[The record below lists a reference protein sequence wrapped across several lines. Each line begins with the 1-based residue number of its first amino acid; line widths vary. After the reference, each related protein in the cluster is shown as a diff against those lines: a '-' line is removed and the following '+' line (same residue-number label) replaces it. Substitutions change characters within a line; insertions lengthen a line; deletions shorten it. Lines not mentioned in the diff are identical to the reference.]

1 VGSLQILLVKL
12 LQMLL
17 SCFIITKIIFYRQ
30 SKNNLSFD
38 FMKKILSNK
47 VILSYLLFTS
57 LSFTIF
63 SQCSISITV
72 ESASWGDET
81 TWTLT
86 DASGI
91 TVLSG
96 GPYGNGY
103 SDTQTLPNASNGP
116 YILSVNASGAICDN
130 NANYTV
136 TVDGITVVSGSTG
149 VCGIST
155 EAGIGPSCLGS
166 IPPCSP
172 PVPGPSI
179 TANPN
184 PVPCGASSE
193 LTATGSGGP
202 YSWFDDPGGTS
213 LIGTGPIYNTPNL
226 FNTTTY
232 YAQEEVAITGPSL
245 PNSLTTTFADNNGQ
259 SGNMFDVNVLQPIS
273 VESFDVHI
281 SNTATIE
288 VYHKTGSHVGFQNNA
303 GAWTLIATVP
313 NVPPGGPAPLNLN
326 LGFNLAPGTHA
337 FYVTVNSG
345 SGMRYTNGTALGAV
359 YSANADL
366 EILQGIGNAYPFSTT
381 YSPRVWNGTI
391 HYNAGAGSGTCL
403 SEISSVTVNVDPAS
417 APPATVSPDPLVC
430 GNSAQIEV
438 TGSGGTINWYDDPS
452 GNNLIFTGPIFNTPS
467 LTNTTTYYYEELPSG
482 GGGPASTTF
491 NFTGAPQTFTVPA
504 GVNSV
509 NIEAWGAQG
518 GTADSPGNNVNSG
531 GYASGD
537 LAVSPGDVL
546 NIYVGGQPGG
556 TVGGWNGGGNGF
568 TDSNTGSGGG
578 GASDVRVGGTALTD
592 RVIVAGGGG
601 GHASNDGFGGFGGG
615 LTGGDWT
622 GWAAGGFGGS
632 QIAGGA
638 GGGTSGTN
646 GQLGIGGNS
655 GVNGTAGTGGGG
667 GYYGGGGSG
676 QRRGA
681 GGGSSFIGGV
691 TNGVTIAGENQG
703 NGVVIISY
711 SGATSGCSSGII
723 PVTVNV
729 IPITFTIA
737 SSTDP
742 TTCGGSDGTITLTG
756 LDPNTTYDVS
766 WNGGAAV
773 SITSDGSGNLVITGL
788 TQGTYTDITVALG
801 ACSHVESGPVVLND
815 GAFTFTIAS
824 STDPTTCGGSDGTI
838 TLTGLDPNTTY
849 DVSWNGG
856 AAVSITS
863 DGAGNLVITGL
874 TQGTYTD
881 ITAEI
886 GGCSHVENGPVVL
899 AGAAISFTVS
909 SSTPPSSCVANDG
922 TITLSGLT
930 PGETYDVS
938 WNGNAPVPIMANG
951 SGNIIITG
959 LGNGTYTN
967 FVVALGGC
975 SDSSMDE
982 VIFNTTTGG
991 PIVIAPADDIVCLG
1005 DEVTLSA
1012 FNPNGATLTWSGGVT
1027 NGVPFTP
1034 PLGVN
1039 TYTVTGELGGCTT
1052 VDNVTIEVIIPPDP
1066 GVLSGPSNL
1075 CVGSTGT
1082 YTSTVPGG
1090 VWSPAP
1096 ASNATIGPTSG
1107 IATGQNPGPVF
1118 IIYTVSIGSCTN
1130 ANILSVTI
1138 DPLPPIP
1145 TITSNSPVC
1154 EGEDVVFEINGGPN
1168 NIITYNIDG
1177 GSSQT
1182 ITLDGSGNG
1191 TIPPYPAVLPSTTLS
1206 LTFVQNAN
1214 CSRVLA
1220 PVVETVIVNPQ
1231 PALPTISSNSPIC
1244 DGDQAEF
1251 IIEGTP
1257 GLIVNYELNGVAQ
1270 SETIPP
1276 SGTLVV
1282 NSTAT
1287 PSSEILE
1294 LISVDD
1300 GVCTNVNT
1308 TIPQE
1313 IIIVNPLPVP
1323 PTITN
1328 NSPIC
1333 EGEFAEFI
1341 INGTPDLEVTFT
1353 INGGAS
1359 QTVTIP
1365 PSGSFNVP
1373 PITAVLPDVT
1383 LEVIGIQD
1391 ALCSS
1396 NPTITPSVV
1405 VVNPLPN
1412 VPTISVSSPVC
1423 EGDEIIYTI
1432 NGDPNDVVTYQLDG
1446 GTAQTIVLDGAG
1458 EGILPPVTATL
1469 PQSLLELIEVEN
1481 ANCNLLLAPVSALV
1495 IVDPLPQVPTVST
1508 NSPVCEGDDAIFT
1521 IEGLPGDEVTYTI
1534 NGGAPVS
1541 VIFPPSGE
1549 VVVTVNNALVDQTI
1563 VIEGISNG
1571 NCALNAAQIGISVT
1585 IDVIGITPTLTSNSP
1600 ICVGDDAIFT
1610 ISGEPGEI
1618 VTYSINGGPTQTV
1631 VLDINGEA
1639 VITENNALSDVTMEL
1654 ISVEDPAG
1662 LCVNAPLNI
1671 TETVIVQPILPVL
1684 SSISPI
1690 CEGDPAEFF
1699 ISGDPGLIVT
1709 YTINGGAPQTA
1720 TIPGSG
1726 TYAVPTV
1733 IATPPTMELIVTFL
1747 DDGVC
1752 QLINP
1757 PLAPEVIVVNQQPTA
1772 PLITAPSS
1780 ICEDDVADFTV
1791 TGSAGTNF
1799 TYNMNGGASIS
1810 ETIPASGEVIIPAT
1824 PIAVPSVTLNITAY
1838 DNGNC
1843 FQTNLISQTITINPT
1858 PNLPSVVAPSTICEG
1873 DVINFVLTGN
1883 AGDIITYNING
1894 GTNMNVSLP
1903 ASGTEQINIVG
1914 SLPQVVL
1921 NIIAV
1926 DDGTCINNNGDTH
1939 TVTVIPLPVSPSV
1952 TTNSPVCE
1960 GELAEFVVQGNV
1972 GNTINYELNG
1982 GASQTETF
1990 GPSGEIII
1998 TSTATIPS
2006 EILLISDV
2014 SDAQCSN
2021 NINLSTT
2028 IVVNPTP
2035 NAPTVTNNSPI
2046 CGGQNAE
2053 FDITGEPGEIIS
2065 YSINGG
2071 VTQTIVLNSSGSGT
2085 VIIPNAQTNQLIE
2098 ITLVDDGTCQLSTSL
2113 TSEVVIVAPTP
2124 TVTVSTPICEGQNAI
2139 FNIQGNPGDEI
2150 SYNINGGATNTIILD
2165 AFGNGSVTISGATN
2179 NQTIT
2184 ITQVTN
2190 GSCTN
2195 SLNISETITVLPL
2208 PVAPILTA
2216 SSPICAGQDA
2226 IFELSGMLAGDIIT
2240 YSINGGASQQVS
2252 ANANGEAI
2260 VIVPAVSVN
2269 QTITLLNASNGAC
2282 NIGLTGS
2289 ETIIVQPAP
2298 ASPTISVSS
2307 PICAGDLA
2315 EFVIN
2320 GVPGLEVTFSLNGG
2334 TPQNGVINS
2343 AGQLIVSIPNA
2354 LVNQNLVITEIFD
2367 GNCNA
2372 LVNITATILVT
2383 SATPQINAPNG
2394 VCSGDNIVF
2403 NVQGNPGDQV
2413 TYNINGGT
2421 NQTQTI
2427 GASGSFN
2434 ITIPNA
2440 TTQQT
2445 MNIIQTVNGSCINTS
2460 SVSHTVVISPAPTIP
2475 SLTSNGTICQGQD
2488 AVFTISGVPNEE
2500 VTYAINGGV
2509 SQTETIPST
2518 GELEVVISAV
2528 NSNQNIELTLIDNN
2542 GCSQVISLT
2551 DLVTVIPGPTTPTI
2565 SNNSPICGGDNASF
2579 IISGSPGNTVVYS
2592 INGGTAISTVI
2603 GASGTATV
2611 QVNNVNTSQTLE
2623 IIEISDINCS
2633 LALNLTSTVV
2643 VNGAI
2648 PTLSVS
2654 NNVCIGDNGIV
2665 NLSGTAGD
2673 QVTYNVNGGI
2683 AQNIVLDVNGNAQI
2697 VLPNITTPTTINLT
2711 AVSGNGCNTSL
2722 AISETIN
2729 VVPIPVMV
2737 SVNAP
2742 SSICEGQNISFE
2754 ISGQPGLTVNY
2765 NLNGVQ
2771 QTTTLSGTGQAVVTD
2786 VAIMPNMT
2794 FTIESVDDGSC
2805 ANSNGFT
2812 TIVGVTPAPA
2822 LPSISNNG
2830 PICAGDTAVFIVSG
2844 LPNLNVNYTF
2854 NSGPQQSITLD
2865 ASGNGVIQV
2874 PNVTTNSSLQIVQ
2887 VSDGICPNN
2896 NVVVSNVSVN
2906 PLPQITNIT
2915 SNAPICFGDNAE
2927 IQIQTGANNLI
2938 VYEVNGTIQSVTANA
2953 SGIANVMINQPSASF
2968 NFNII
2973 YLEDALC
2980 SDSVNTSQLIQV
2992 VAGDPLVASN
3002 NPICEGDD
3010 AVFQINGFSGDVV
3023 TFNINGGA
3031 NQTITIPGSGVSN
3044 ITVNNPVNTV
3054 ILNITNVTNGAC
3066 VNNNVISD
3074 TVFFAPLPIPVSI
3087 LNNGPICSG
3096 DTAVF
3101 TLTGQPGYQVTYELN
3116 NTQQIITIDSTG
3128 TYTSVV
3134 PNVNSNT
3141 SFIVTEVFDGNCART
3156 DTIIN
3161 NLLFNPT
3168 PVPSFNSL
3176 NNTYC
3181 DYETPSDLILTIT
3194 GQGPWNITYA
3204 FNDSIIS
3211 VATWSNPYNFG
3222 NQPGVYEIIA
3232 ITDAFCTDSSGIV
3245 ATIAIIDAPAPPVV
3259 NVPDLICHQNIT
3271 EFVTG
3276 TASTGNLAWF
3286 SDEELTDLV
3295 GQGETFQ
3302 PIDFPGITTYYV
3314 IATENGCES
3323 EPTVFTVEV
3332 DICSVIVPEGFSPN
3346 GDGINDFFVI
3356 QNLNAFP
3363 GSKFTVFNRWGGEV
3377 YHSDDYQNNWDGT
3390 STSNLNVGGNQ
3401 LPEGT
3406 YYYLLELG
3414 ENSDFPN
3421 LSGSILKGWLYLK
3434 P

>member
-1 VGSLQILLVKL
+1 MRFLRLLFTTLLVLVNSFFVFTQKL
-12 LQMLL
+12 DSDDRQSNQAKSVALDNSQM
-17 SCFIITKIIFYRQ
+17 YA
-30 SKNNLSFD
+30 SKNNYQFFSKREKVVNIDSWAKLNSKNFHNYPDFGYLPKGFECNDCVEILNKRTSSSRYFVNPYDTSEFYIQNAFGELHYSENGEWKTIDHSLRQVSKGVYFSNYYLNPITIDALGGKVVMKSNGGSVTFNNWKLFKSANGVVTFLANPDWSNYSAGDDGVYITEIFKGIDAELFVQRGRIKTNFIVKKNFFGNFD
-38 FMKKILSNK
+38 FLVFKDTFS
-47 VILSYLLFTS
+47 S
-57 LSFTIF
+57 LSENIQLLSQGKGEEFVGEVDIILNNGVFATISEGIAF
-63 SQCSISITV
+63 VEDERENVHFPLAYKVYENNFEVIVPFDLIEKYNEKKPLIIDPMVIGSASLAQASITGSQYNFFCNFSNSCDQSLSV
-72 ESASWGDET
+72 TIPPNSIVSDIQTSFVYRATFPCFLEDGAVRFTLGSCLAPSASGFFYFCPF
-81 TWTLT
+81 
-86 DASGI
+86 S
-91 TVLSG
+91 
-96 GPYGNGY
+96 
-103 SDTQTLPNASNGP
+103 
-116 YILSVNASGAICDN
+116 
-130 NANYTV
+130 
-136 TVDGITVVSGSTG
+136 
-149 VCGIST
+149 
-155 EAGIGPSCLGS
+155 
-166 IPPCSP
+166 
-172 PVPGPSI
+172 
-179 TANPN
+179 
-184 PVPCGASSE
+184 
-193 LTATGSGGP
+193 
-202 YSWFDDPGGTS
+202 
-213 LIGTGPIYNTPNL
+213 GTGTC
-226 FNTTTY
+226 
-232 YAQEEVAITGPSL
+232 SL
-245 PNSLTTTFADNNGQ
+245 PSVSLFPDLLPCVPT
-259 SGNMFDVNVLQPIS
+259 IS
-273 VESFDVHI
+273 
-281 SNTATIE
+281 
-288 VYHKTGSHVGFQNNA
+288 
-303 GAWTLIATVP
+303 
-313 NVPPGGPAPLNLN
+313 
-326 LGFNLAPGTHA
+326 
-337 FYVTVNSG
+337 
-345 SGMRYTNGTALGAV
+345 
-359 YSANADL
+359 
-366 EILQGIGNAYPFSTT
+366 
-381 YSPRVWNGTI
+381 
-391 HYNAGAGSGTCL
+391 C
-403 SEISSVTVNVDPAS
+403 
-417 APPATVSPDPLVC
+417 
-430 GNSAQIEV
+430 
-438 TGSGGTINWYDDPS
+438 
-452 GNNLIFTGPIFNTPS
+452 
-467 LTNTTTYYYEELPSG
+467 
-482 GGGPASTTF
+482 
-491 NFTGAPQTFTVPA
+491 APQTLNFTMQFFR
-504 GVNSV
+504 SC
-509 NIEAWGAQG
+509 WGNTG
-518 GTADSPGNNVNSG
+518 CNNTCIGADSPWV
-531 GYASGD
+531 
-537 LAVSPGDVL
+537 VT
-546 NIYVGGQPGG
+546 I
-556 TVGGWNGGGNGF
+556 
-568 TDSNTGSGGG
+568 
-578 GASDVRVGGTALTD
+578 R
-592 RVIVAGGGG
+592 
-601 GHASNDGFGGFGGG
+601 
-615 LTGGDWT
+615 
-622 GWAAGGFGGS
+622 
-632 QIAGGA
+632 
-638 GGGTSGTN
+638 
-646 GQLGIGGNS
+646 GNS
-655 GVNGTAGTGGGG
+655 
-667 GYYGGGGSG
+667 
-676 QRRGA
+676 
-681 GGGSSFIGGV
+681 SS
-691 TNGVTIAGENQG
+691 
-703 NGVVIISY
+703 
-711 SGATSGCSSGII
+711 
-723 PVTVNV
+723 TV
-729 IPITFTIA
+729 FSIA

-756 LDPNTTYDVS
+756 LDPSTTYDVS
-766 WNGGAAV
+766 WNGGPPIAL
-773 SITSDGSGNLVITGL
+773 TSNGAGEIVITGL
-788 TQGTYTDITVALG
+788 SQGTYTDITVALG
-801 ACSHVESGPVVLND
+801 GCSHVESGPVVLND
-815 GAFTFTIAS
+815 GAFSFTIAS
-824 STDPTTCGGSDGTI
+824 STNPTTCGGSDGTI
-838 TLTGLDPNTTY
+838 TLTGLDPSTAYN
-849 DVSWNGG
+849 VSWNGG
-856 AAVSITS
+856 SSVSITS
-863 DGAGNLVITGL
+863 NGTGELIITGL
-874 TQGTYTD
+874 TEGTYTD
-881 ITAEI
+881 ITAEL
-886 GGCSHVENGPVVL
+886 GGCSHVESGPVVL

-909 SSTPPSSCVANDG
+909 SSTPPTSCVANDG

-938 WNGNAPVPIMANG
+938 WNGNAPVPITANG
-951 SGNIIITG
+951 SGNIVITG

-967 FVVALGGC
+967 FVVTLGGC
-975 SDSSMDE
+975 SDSSMNE

-1012 FNPNGATLTWSGGVT
+1012 FNPNGAVLTWSGGVT
-1027 NGVPFTP
+1027 NGVPFAP

-1039 TYTVTGELGGCTT
+1039 VYTVTGELGGCTT
-1052 VDNVTIEVIIPPDP
+1052 VDEVTIEVIIPPDP

-1154 EGEDVVFEINGGPN
+1154 EGEDVVFQINGGPN

-1191 TIPPYPAVLPSTTLS
+1191 TIPPYPAVLPSTILS
-1206 LTFVQNAN
+1206 LIFAQNAN

-1231 PALPTISSNSPIC
+1231 PVLPTISSNSPIC
-1244 DGDQAEF
+1244 EGDQAEF
-1251 IIEGTP
+1251 FIEGTP

-1270 SETIPP
+1270 TGTIPP

-1287 PSSEILE
+1287 PTSEILE

-1300 GVCTNVNT
+1300 GVCTNLNT

-1313 IIIVNPLPVP
+1313 IIIVNPLPIP

-1328 NSPIC
+1328 NSPVC
-1333 EGEFAEFI
+1333 EGEFAEFV
-1341 INGTPDLEVTFT
+1341 INGDPDLEVTYM

-1359 QTVTIP
+1359 QTITIP
-1365 PSGSFNVP
+1365 PSGSYIVP
-1373 PITAVLPDVT
+1373 PIPAVLPDVT

-1391 ALCSS
+1391 ALCAS

-1412 VPTISVSSPVC
+1412 IPTISVSSPIC

-1432 NGDPNDVVTYQLDG
+1432 NGDPNNVVTYQLDG
-1446 GTAQTIVLDGAG
+1446 GAPQTIVLDGAG
-1458 EGILPPVTATL
+1458 EGILPPIIATL

-1481 ANCNLLLAPVSALV
+1481 ANCDLLLAPVSALV
-1495 IVDPLPQVPTVST
+1495 IVEPLPQIPVVSS

-1521 IEGLPGDEVTYTI
+1521 IEGLPGEEVTYTI

-1541 VIFPPSGE
+1541 STFPSSGE
-1549 VVVTVNNALVDQTI
+1549 IIVTINNALVDQTI
-1563 VIEGISNG
+1563 VIEGVSNG
-1571 NCALNAAQIGISVT
+1571 NCALNASQIGISVT

-1618 VTYSINGGPTQTV
+1618 VTYSINGGPLQTV
-1631 VLDINGEA
+1631 VLDVNGEA
-1639 VITENNALSDVTMEL
+1639 IITENNALSDVTMEL

-1662 LCVNAPLNI
+1662 ICVNTPLNI

-1684 SSISPI
+1684 SSISPV

-1726 TYAVPTV
+1726 TYIVPTV
-1733 IATPPTMELIVTFL
+1733 IANPPSMELVVTFL

-1752 QLINP
+1752 QLTNP
-1757 PLAPEVIVVNQQPTA
+1757 PLAPEVIVVNQQPTS
-1772 PLITAPSS
+1772 PVITAPSN

-1791 TGSAGTNF
+1791 TGAPGTNF
-1799 TYNMNGGASIS
+1799 TYNINGGSTTT
-1810 ETIPASGEVIIPAT
+1810 ETIPVSGEIIIPANPVT
-1824 PIAVPSVTLNITAY
+1824 VPAITLNIVEF
-1838 DNGNC
+1838 DNGLC
-1843 FQTNLISQTITINPT
+1843 FQNTLISQSITVDPIPNHPT
-1858 PNLPSVVAPSTICEG
+1858 VIAPTSICEG
-1873 DVINFVLTGN
+1873 ATINFVLTGS

-1903 ASGTEQINIVG
+1903 ASGTEEINIIG
-1914 SLPQVVL
+1914 SLPEVVL
-1921 NIIAV
+1921 NIVTV
-1926 DDGTCINNNGDTH
+1926 DDGICINNSGDSH
-1939 TVTVIPLPVSPSV
+1939 TVSVIPLPVSPSV

-1960 GELAEFVVQGNV
+1960 GELAEFVVQGSV
-1972 GNTINYELNG
+1972 GNTISYQLNG
-1982 GASQTETF
+1982 GGSQTEIF

-1998 TSTATIPS
+1998 TSNATIPS
-2006 EILLISDV
+2006 EILLISEV

-2028 IVVNPTP
+2028 IVVNATP
-2035 NAPTVTNNSPI
+2035 NAPSVTNNSPI

-2053 FDITGEPGEIIS
+2053 FNISGQPGETIS
-2065 YSINGG
+2065 YSLNGG
-2071 VTQTIVLNSSGSGT
+2071 PTQTIVLNASGSGT
-2085 VIIPNAQTNQLIE
+2085 LIIPNAQTNQLIE

-2113 TSEVVIVAPTP
+2113 TSEVLIIAPTP
-2124 TVTVSTPICEGQNAI
+2124 TVTASTPICDGQNAI

-2150 SYNINGGATNTIILD
+2150 SYNINGGVTNSLILD
-2165 AFGNGSVTISGATN
+2165 AFGNGSVTISGVSN

-2184 ITQVTN
+2184 ITQASN

-2208 PVAPILTA
+2208 PVAPVISA
-2216 SSPICAGQDA
+2216 ISPICAGQDA
-2226 IFELSGMLAGDIIT
+2226 VFELSGMLIGDIIT
-2240 YSINGGASQQVS
+2240 YSINGAASQQVS
-2252 ANANGEAI
+2252 ANTNGEATI
-2260 VIVPAVSVN
+2260 IISAASVN
-2269 QTITLLNASNGAC
+2269 QTITLLNSSNGAC
-2282 NIGLTGS
+2282 NISLSTS
-2289 ETIIVQPAP
+2289 ETITVQPAP
-2298 ASPTISVSS
+2298 VSPTITVSS
-2307 PICAGDLA
+2307 PICAGDQA

-2320 GVPGLEVTFSLNGG
+2320 GTPGLEITYSVNGG
-2334 TPQNGVINS
+2334 TTQSGVINS
-2343 AGQLIVSIPNA
+2343 LGQLIVSIPNA
-2354 LVNQNLVITEIFD
+2354 VVNQNIVISEIFD

-2372 LVNITATILVT
+2372 FVNVTATILVT

-2394 VCSGDNIVF
+2394 ICSGDNIVF
-2403 NVQGNPGDQV
+2403 NVVGNSGDQV

-2421 NQTQTI
+2421 NQVQTI

-2445 MNIIQTVNGSCINTS
+2445 MNIIQTVNGSCVNLS
-2460 SVSHTVVISPAPTIP
+2460 SVSHTVVISPAPTVP

-2488 AVFTISGVPNEE
+2488 AVFTITGVANEV
-2500 VTYAINGGV
+2500 VTYSVNGGS
-2509 SQTETIPST
+2509 SQTDVIPSS
-2518 GELEVVISAV
+2518 GELEVIISGA
-2528 NSNQNIELTLIDNN
+2528 NTNQNIALTLIDNN

-2551 DLVTVIPGPTTPTI
+2551 DLVTVIPGPTIPAI

-2579 IISGSPGNTVVYS
+2579 IISGVGGNTVIYT
-2592 INGGTAISTVI
+2592 INGGSPITTTI
-2603 GASGTATV
+2603 GASGTTTV

-2623 IIEISDINCS
+2623 IIEVSDNNCS
-2633 LALNLTSTVV
+2633 LALNLSSTVV

-2654 NNVCIGDNGIV
+2654 SNVCLGDNGIV
-2665 NLSGTAGD
+2665 NLFGTAGD

-2711 AVSGNGCNTSL
+2711 AVSGNGCNTNL

-2729 VVPIPVMV
+2729 VIPIPVMV

-2754 ISGQPGLTVNY
+2754 ISGQPGLIVNY
-2765 NLNGVQ
+2765 NLNGLQ
-2771 QTTTLSGTGQAVVTD
+2771 QTTTLSGTGQAIVTD
-2786 VAIMPNMT
+2786 VAVVPNMSL
-2794 FTIESVDDGSC
+2794 TIESVDDGSC

-2812 TIVGVTPAPA
+2812 TIVGVIPAPV
-2822 LPSISNNG
+2822 LPNISNNG

-2844 LPNLNVNYTF
+2844 LPNLIVSYTF
-2854 NSGPQQSITLD
+2854 NNGPQQTITLD
-2865 ASGNGVIQV
+2865 ASGNGVVQV
-2874 PNVTTNSSLQIVQ
+2874 PNVSANSSLQIVQ
-2887 VSDGICPNN
+2887 VSDGTCPNN
-2896 NVVVSNVSVN
+2896 NVVISNISVN
-2906 PLPQITNIT
+2906 ALPQIINIT

-2938 VYEVNGTIQSVTANA
+2938 VYEINGVILSVTANA
-2953 SGIANVMINQPSASF
+2953 SGVANVFITEPSASF
-2968 NFNII
+2968 NFNVI
-2973 YLEDALC
+2973 YIEDALC

-2992 VAGDPLVASN
+2992 VAGDPLVVSN

-3010 AVFQINGFSGDVV
+3010 AIFQINGFSGDVV

-3031 NQTITIPGSGVSN
+3031 AQTITVPGSGIAN

-3054 ILNITNVTNGAC
+3054 VLNITNVSNGSC
-3066 VNNNVISD
+3066 VNNNFISD
-3074 TVFFAPLPIPVSI
+3074 TVFFAPLPANVGVM
-3087 LNNGPICSG
+3087 NNGPICSG

-3101 TLTGQPGYQVTYELN
+3101 ILTGQPGYQVTYELN
-3116 NTQQIITIDSTG
+3116 GAQQIITIDSTG
-3128 TYTSVV
+3128 TYTSVL
-3134 PNVNSNT
+3134 PNANSNM
-3141 SFIVTEVFDGNCART
+3141 SFIVTEIFDGNCART
-3156 DTIIN
+3156 DTLIN

-3168 PVPSFNSL
+3168 PIPSFNSL

-3181 DYETPSDLILTIT
+3181 DYETPSNLILTIT

-3204 FNDSIIS
+3204 FNDSVIS

-3245 ATIAIIDAPAPPVV
+3245 ATIEIIDAPAPPVV
-3259 NVPDLICHQNIT
+3259 NVPDLICHQNFT
-3271 EFVTG
+3271 ELVTG
-3276 TASTGNLAWF
+3276 TSPNGNLSWF
-3286 SDEELTDLV
+3286 SNEDLTDIV

-3302 PIDFPGITTYYV
+3302 PIDVPGITTYYV

-3390 STSNLNVGGNQ
+3390 STSNLNIGGNQ